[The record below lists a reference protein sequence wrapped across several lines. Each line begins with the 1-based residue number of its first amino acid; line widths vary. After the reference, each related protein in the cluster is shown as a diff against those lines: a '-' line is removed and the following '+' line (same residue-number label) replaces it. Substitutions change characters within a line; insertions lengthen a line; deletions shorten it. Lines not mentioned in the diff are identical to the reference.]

1 MKASGVSTVAL
12 SQSLRLSLVRAQAEL
27 VKAQKE
33 AQTGRAADTGLA
45 LGTGTAQSVS
55 FARDLERI
63 SGIIDSNSL
72 VSARLKATQDA
83 LAQISAAAQSFLS
96 TLMTSSSGDAIG
108 NVTRDSARTTLEALT
123 DILNTSFNGENIF
136 AGINTDVKPLDD
148 YTAAGSPAK
157 AAFDASFQ
165 SFFGFAQ
172 SDPAAA
178 NITAA
183 QITSFIDTVVVPD
196 FMGAGWDTNW
206 SQASDQTITS
216 RIALNETLNTSVNA
230 KDDSFRKLAMAA
242 TAVYEMLSSPTMSA
256 AAKTAVTERAH
267 SMVGEAIADLATLQS
282 ETGVIQQRVS
292 KATERLQTQ
301 SDLLESTIG
310 KMEAVDPYEAQTKVS
325 MLMEQIELSYAL
337 TARLQKLSLSKF
349 L

>member
-1 MKASGVSTVAL
+1 MKTSFVSTSSVSQALRYQLMRMQSQLVGANKEMQNGVVAD
-12 SQSLRLSLVRAQAEL
+12 R
-27 VKAQKE
+27 
-33 AQTGRAADTGLA
+33 GLA
-45 LGTGTAQSVS
+45 LGARTTQSIS
-55 FARDLERI
+55 LNRDMERVN
-63 SGIIDSNSL
+63 GIIDQNGL
-72 VSARLKATQDA
+72 VASRLTATQNA
-83 LAQISAAAQSFLS
+83 LKQIEEKAQTLLS
-96 TLMTSSSGDAIG
+96 TLTAGINGEATQAVTLVDAKGTLSSLTSIA
-108 NVTRDSARTTLEALT
+108 NTTL
-123 DILNTSFNGENIF
+123 NGEHIF

-165 SFFGFAQ
+165 SFFGFTQ

-183 QITSFIDTVVVPD
+183 QMTSFIDTVVVPD
-196 FMGAGWDTNW
+196 FMGAGWDANW

-301 SDLLESTIG
+301 SDLLERTIG